1 MTALRSLFAAF
12 LFGLLLAGC
21 APDGEEA
28 AAPDTAAPTSAAGL
42 TPEEMAAEPPLPPG
56 ALVEPLVPGEVRE
69 IEWDALIPE
78 DWRPDL
84 LLGGE
89 EIDDLSDD
97 DPRAQELMEKLQA
110 LWREAPV
117 VPELDGTSVRMPGFM
132 VPLETDGKQVSSFLL
147 VPYYGACIHVPPPP
161 ANQTVYVVTEPGR
174 PYRGELFD
182 TVWVTGT
189 LQVESTSSELAD
201 AGYSIKNASVT
212 VYEESVPAQ

>member
-56 ALVEPLVPGEVRE
+56 APVEPLVPGEVRE
-69 IEWDALIPE
+69 IEWDALVPE

-161 ANQTVYVVTEPGR
+161 ANQTVHVVTGEGR
-174 PYRGELFD
+174 AFEGQLFD
-182 TVWVTGT
+182 TVWVSGT
-189 LQVESTSSELAD
+189 MRVEKLDSELATSGYRLED
-201 AGYSIKNASVT
+201 AV
-212 VYEESVPAQ
+212 VVPYE